1 MTLTG
6 LIAKENVV
14 STFATLYSLGDLG
27 EGDAAMWAA
36 FAQMVPTAGA
46 MMAFAAFNLLCAPC
60 FAAIGTIRKQMN
72 SPKWFW
78 FAIGYECVF
87 AWVVALLINQFYRW
101 FALGLFGPWTVVA
114 SDPARA
120 HALPAL
126 PPGSQALAGRF
137 RKRAAPG
144 RPGPCRQ
151 VAPAGLRC
159 AGGGLPLVPS
169 GDNLPVPL
177 PPGSPAREFCPRS
190 PFRRS
195 P

>member
-1 MTLTG
+1 MLDPEVDGYLNYSILAAVGRFIGVIFAPLGFGGWEATAMTLTG

-114 SDPARA
+114 LILLALMLFQLFRPA
-120 HALPAL
+120 P
-126 PPGSQALAGRF
+126 
-137 RKRAAPG
+137 KR
-144 RPGPCRQ
+144 
-151 VAPAGLRC
+151 
-159 AGGGLPLVPS
+159 
-169 GDNLPVPL
+169 
-177 PPGSPAREFCPRS
+177 
-190 PFRRS
+190 
-195 P
+195 